1 MPPPHSRGQ
10 VGQMRA
16 KSTCIIAA
24 RISLEAP
31 DEPISETAITDAP
44 KHRAFSTSELVQ
56 CGACARSNPPTRA
69 SCLYCGAALEVTD
82 LNAFSPAASQN
93 TDARSDVAFH
103 LVASATTRLDEA
115 VVNEIAGFLEL
126 RPFDLQSLLTH
137 SAGVPL
143 LRATSDRVQ
152 IAATKLEARGLTTEV
167 ISDEQ
172 LGLDNAPKPI
182 SALKIHPDRVIGSV
196 GRGAHSV
203 AESWANITL
212 IVIGRLYFATKEID
226 QKQNRSQQVIDERE
240 ISTDEAVVDLYFAS
254 DAHGWRIRA
263 GSFDFSCLGER
274 KQLTAF
280 ANFRALTA
288 LLHQHASAAAFDDSY
303 VHLRA
308 ALNSVWPP
316 EPTATAK
323 RKGRSVIRVFDS
335 SVTSIDNECQFT
347 QYSRLLRHLYS
358 AKVLE
363 DHVAQT

>member
-1 MPPPHSRGQ
+1 
-10 VGQMRA
+10 
-16 KSTCIIAA
+16 
-24 RISLEAP
+24 LEAP

-44 KHRAFSTSELVQ
+44 RHRAFSTSELVQ
-56 CGACARSNPPTRA
+56 CGACSRSNPPTRA

-126 RPFDLQSLLTH
+126 KPSDLQSLLMH
-137 SAGVPL
+137 SAGAPL

-212 IVIGRLYFATKEID
+212 IVIGRLYFATNEID

-288 LLHQHASAAAFDDSY
+288 LLHQHASAAAFDESY
-303 VHLRA
+303 VHLRT

-316 EPTATAK
+316 EPTATTQ
-323 RKGRSVIRVFDS
+323 GRGRTAFRAFDS

-347 QYSRLLRHLYS
+347 RYSRLLRHLYS

-363 DHVAQT
+363 DHAAQA